1 MDFNFQESVS
11 IQTAAKA
18 AVAECRA
25 DGWIQFEEGELQQ
38 RRNFMERNGTWQ
50 KMQLSYSCHTPTSTT
65 ATATAATSTV
75 TTITTAPIPTAIR
88 TMDPKQQ
95 LIKAHDL
102 SIFIAPCRQNGN
114 VLYQFNTARNHD
126 DGHGESQTLQLF
138 PLRSG
143 DGTDITKEKENE
155 ITVDAVTAN
164 LTPYQFFEFLPLK
177 N

>member
-38 RRNFMERNGTWQ
+38 RRNSVERNGTWQ
-50 KMQLSYSCHTPTSTT
+50 KMQLSYSCLPPAST
-65 ATATAATSTV
+65 TATAATSTA

-95 LIKAHDL
+95 QRLIKTHDL
-102 SIFIAPCRQNGN
+102 NIFIAPCRHNGN
-114 VLYQFNTARNHD
+114 VLVHLNTARNQD
-126 DGHGESQTLQLF
+126 DAPGDSQTLQLF

-143 DGTDITKEKENE
+143 DGTDNSKEKENE
-155 ITVDAVTAN
+155 ISTADMTAN